1 MQKVHI
7 VYISVIAFIASDSEP
22 ALEKA
27 INIFV
32 APYNFS
38 YPLINQHF
46 SETKLQLVNP
56 LNNKWSEVFDFT
68 PNEDPS
74 IKNWKLLPP
83 EKFFQESK

>member
-46 SETKLQLVNP
+46 SETKL
-56 LNNKWSEVFDFT
+56 
-68 PNEDPS
+68 
-74 IKNWKLLPP
+74 
-83 EKFFQESK
+83 